1 MPALFCYPEMGESE
15 ENMKKVTIKNKEH
28 REYDNKEELY
38 NHFSY
43 WCTATGDFFHN
54 GNYCEEKDVP
64 EPLLKAYNELYKEGN
79 GCHEYLAEYNG
90 KYYIALVSEF
100 DSEYAEDSDMSM
112 DELFEIGKDNALNLY
127 SSELFANTMLVIGK
141 GTGVD
146 GCHEF
151 MFLVPVETKETVYDE
166 IEKNIYEKIYQI
178 GIEDLITNDYATD
191 ELNPTRTLKFTVN
204 RKELAKYLIDNNDER
219 TISMFLETYDS
230 DESAYIHE
238 KAENIISEEI
248 TYCDDFNERYDDFV
262 NNPEMDS
269 DESFSKEDFYW
280 NVYRE

>member
-1 MPALFCYPEMGESE
+1 MGESE

-43 WCTATGDFFHN
+43 WSTATGDFFHN

-79 GCHEYLAEYNG
+79 GCHEYLAEYDG

-204 RKELAKYLIDNNDER
+204 RKELAKYLVDNNDDR

-230 DESAYIHE
+230 DESAYIYENAE
-238 KAENIISEEI
+238 KIISEEI

-262 NNPEMDS
+262 INPEMDS

>member
-1 MPALFCYPEMGESE
+1 MGESE
-15 ENMKKVTIKNKEH
+15 ENMKIVTIKNKEAK
-28 REYDNKEELY
+28 EYENKEELY

-43 WCTATGDFFHN
+43 WCTATGEFFHN

-79 GCHEYLAEYNG
+79 GCHEYLAEYDG

-100 DSEYAEDSDMSM
+100 DSEYAEDSNMSM
-112 DELFEIGKDNALNLY
+112 DELFKIGKDNALNLY

-141 GTGVD
+141 KTGVD

-151 MFLVPVETKETVYDE
+151 LFLVPVETKENVYDE
-166 IEKNIYEKIYQI
+166 IEKTIYEKIHQI
-178 GIEDLITNDYATD
+178 GIEDLIVNDYATD
-191 ELNPTRTLKFTVN
+191 GLNPTRTLKFTVN

-230 DESAYIHE
+230 DESAYIYE
-238 KAENIISEEI
+238 KAKIISEEI

-262 NNPEMDS
+262 KNPEMDS

>member
-1 MPALFCYPEMGESE
+1 MT
-15 ENMKKVTIKNKEH
+15 KVTVKNKEIH
-28 REYDNKEELY
+28 LYESKEELY

-54 GNYCEEKDVP
+54 GNYIEEQDVP
-64 EPLLKAYNELYKEGN
+64 EPLLKAYKELYKEGN
-79 GCHEYLAEYNG
+79 GCYEYLAEYDG
-90 KYYIALVSEF
+90 KYYVALVSEF

-112 DELFEIGKDNALNLY
+112 GELFEIGKDNALNLY

-166 IEKNIYEKIYQI
+166 IEKTIYDKIYQI
-178 GIEDLITNDYATD
+178 GIEDLIANDYATD
-191 ELNPTRTLKFTVN
+191 GCNPTRTLKFAVN
-204 RKELAKYLIDNNDER
+204 RKELAKYLVDNNDER

-230 DESAYIHE
+230 DESSYIYE
-238 KAENIISEEI
+238 NSENIVSEEI
-248 TYCDDFNERYDDFV
+248 TYCDDFNERYNDFIK
-262 NNPEMDS
+262 NTQLLNPDMS
-269 DESFSKEDFYW
+269 ADEISSKEDFYW
-280 NVYRE
+280 NVYRA